1 MTEEKK
7 PTEKTLE
14 MRVAAIEDI
23 LAKRQITEEE
33 MKTYEKVSNL
43 LYGPS
48 NHCHYSQPDPTYNG
62 APPYGPS
69 NHCHYSQA
77 HPTYNG
83 APLCG
88 AGGGSIGPCFCAA
101 RFVMSVFARPV
112 CPPAEAASGG
122 RFGARVLW
130 VPNSRSGALRSLAF
144 DVRSIFRQTWRRVL
158 CST

>member
-1 MTEEKK
+1 VTEEKK

-62 APPYGPS
+62 APLCGPS
-69 NHCHYSQA
+69 NHCHYSQP

-88 AGGGSIGPCFCAA
+88 PGGGYIGPCFLCRAVCYECFCAPCSSSGGGS
-101 RFVMSVFARPV
+101 F
-112 CPPAEAASGG
+112 GG
-122 RFGARVLW
+122 RFGGL
-130 VPNSRSGALRSLAF
+130 GF
-144 DVRSIFRQTWRRVL
+144 
-158 CST
+158 

>member
-1 MTEEKK
+1 VTEEKK

-48 NHCHYSQPDPTYNG
+48 HQPRYPQQHAD
-62 APPYGPS
+62 
-69 NHCHYSQA
+69 
-77 HPTYNG
+77 YNG

-88 AGGGSIGPCFCAA
+88 GYIGPCFLC
-101 RFVMSVFARPV
+101 RPV
-112 CPPAEAASGG
+112 CYECFCVPCSSSGGGSFGG
-122 RFGARVLW
+122 RFGGFG
-130 VPNSRSGALRSLAF
+130 S
-144 DVRSIFRQTWRRVL
+144 
-158 CST
+158 

>member
-48 NHCHYSQPDPTYNG
+48 HQCHYPQPQPDHPPRSVCYPSPT
-62 APPYGPS
+62 PPDYGGRSVCSPS
-69 NHCHYSQA
+69 
-77 HPTYNG
+77 PTPPDYG
-83 APLCG
+83 GRTQCG
-88 AGGGSIGPCFCAA
+88 AAYIGPCYFCRPACYECFCAPCSSYGGGG
-101 RFVMSVFARPV
+101 F
-112 CPPAEAASGG
+112 GG
-122 RFGARVLW
+122 RFG
-130 VPNSRSGALRSLAF
+130 GF
-144 DVRSIFRQTWRRVL
+144 GF
-158 CST
+158 